1 MLICEQ
7 NNHNNHKL
15 VENKYFEKEIF
26 KNNVCLQK
34 IPNTLPMSINM
45 NEK

>member
-7 NNHNNHKL
+7 NNLNNHKL
-15 VENKYFEKEIF
+15 VENKSFEKEIF
-26 KNNVCLQK
+26 KTNVCSQK
-34 IPNTLPMSINM
+34 IPNTLPVSINM